1 MGGHR
6 LHPKKKF
13 TEVYIFEDR
22 VVIKE
27 IGISIPFSAIEN
39 VENMDEQR
47 ITKTRVFLTGLIV
60 GLLWKKKFLYT
71 VIDYNDG
78 LMDQTIIL
86 DFGSGIE
93 EAQHMIYEG
102 MIRARNSSTSKSV
115 SMPHSGAPIAFGQP
129 AKQVSKSEGI
139 DNSLNRETE
148 TNIAGQEDPFH
159 ILKVRLA
166 KGEIS
171 KEEYDEIRKALE

>member
-1 MGGHR
+1 
-6 LHPKKKF
+6 
-13 TEVYIFEDR
+13 
-22 VVIKE
+22 
-27 IGISIPFSAIEN
+27 
-39 VENMDEQR
+39 MDEQR
-47 ITKTRVFLTGLIV
+47 ITKTRVFLTGFIV

-86 DFGSGIE
+86 DFGRGIE

-102 MIRARNSSTSKSV
+102 MIKARNSSTSKSV
-115 SMPHSGAPIAFGQP
+115 SGAPIVFGP
-129 AKQVSKSEGI
+129 AKQVSNSEGI
-139 DNSLNRETE
+139 DNSKNRETE
-148 TNIAGQEDPFH
+148 TNITGQEDPFQ

-171 KEEYDEIRKALE
+171 KEEYDEIRKALD